1 MITRYLAAGVLARTS
16 GPRGPGD
23 PEAGVLA
30 WRGPTVVQPYGR
42 LTGHRG

>member
-1 MITRYLAAGVLARTS
+1 M
-16 GPRGPGD
+16 P
-23 PEAGVLA
+23 A